1 MSSSGI
7 VLYGADLSPC
17 VRTVKLTLKA
27 LNLDYEYKEVNLQA
41 GEHLSEDF
49 LKKNPQHTVPVL
61 DDNGTFLWDSH
72 AIITYL
78 VDKYGKSDELYPKD
92 LVKRAII
99 NQRLFFDASVIF
111 AGLANVSGPFW
122 ISGITEVPQE
132 KLDTIHRGLK
142 LLETFLGNN
151 PYLAGD
157 SLTLADLSA
166 GATVSALP
174 AAVDIDS
181 VEYPK
186 ITAWRERL
194 NQIPYFKEINEAP
207 AQAYVDFLRSKW
219 TKLGDKKQTVKLTL
233 KALNLE
239 YEYKEV
245 NLQAGEHLS
254 KDYLEKNPQ
263 HTVPVLDDNGIILW
277 DSHAIAT
284 YLVDKYGK
292 SDELY
297 PKDLVKRAL
306 INQRLFFEASVTFPG
321 LYNIARPF
329 WFEGVTEVPQEKLDT
344 VHRGLK
350 LLESFLASSSYL
362 VGESLTLADLT
373 AGPTV
378 SGLRAVVD
386 IESAVYPKITAW
398 LDRLNQIPFYKE
410 INEGPVQE
418 YVAFLRSKWT
428 KLGDKINSGNM
439 LVVIESP
446 PVYLHIM
453 SNTGIILYGTDWSPC
468 VRTVQLT
475 LKALNLDYVY
485 KEVNLQAGE
494 HLSKEYLEKNPQHTV
509 PVLDDN
515 GIILWDSHAIAIYLV
530 DKYGKSDELYPK
542 DLAKRAIVNQRLF
555 FEASVSYPGLSNIVR
570 PFWFGGVTE
579 VPQEKLDTVHRGLK
593 LLESFLASSS
603 YLVGESLT
611 LADLAVGPTVSGL
624 RAAVDIEPAEY
635 PKITAWLDRLNQIP
649 FYKEINEGPV
659 QGYVAFLRSKWTK
672 LGA

>member
-1 MSSSGI
+1 MSNTGI
-7 VLYGADLSPC
+7 VLYGTDFSPC
-17 VRTVKLTLKA
+17 VR
-27 LNLDYEYKEVNLQA
+27 
-41 GEHLSEDF
+41 
-49 LKKNPQHTVPVL
+49 
-61 DDNGTFLWDSH
+61 
-72 AIITYL
+72 
-78 VDKYGKSDELYPKD
+78 
-92 LVKRAII
+92 
-99 NQRLFFDASVIF
+99 
-111 AGLANVSGPFW
+111 
-122 ISGITEVPQE
+122 
-132 KLDTIHRGLK
+132 
-142 LLETFLGNN
+142 
-151 PYLAGD
+151 
-157 SLTLADLSA
+157 
-166 GATVSALP
+166 
-174 AAVDIDS
+174 
-181 VEYPK
+181 
-186 ITAWRERL
+186 
-194 NQIPYFKEINEAP
+194 
-207 AQAYVDFLRSKW
+207 
-219 TKLGDKKQTVKLTL
+219 TVKLTL

-428 KLGDKINSGNM
+428 KLGDK
-439 LVVIESP
+439 
-446 PVYLHIM
+446 
-453 SNTGIILYGTDWSPC
+453 
-468 VRTVQLT
+468 
-475 LKALNLDYVY
+475 
-485 KEVNLQAGE
+485 
-494 HLSKEYLEKNPQHTV
+494 
-509 PVLDDN
+509 
-515 GIILWDSHAIAIYLV
+515 
-530 DKYGKSDELYPK
+530 
-542 DLAKRAIVNQRLF
+542 
-555 FEASVSYPGLSNIVR
+555 
-570 PFWFGGVTE
+570 
-579 VPQEKLDTVHRGLK
+579 
-593 LLESFLASSS
+593 
-603 YLVGESLT
+603 
-611 LADLAVGPTVSGL
+611 
-624 RAAVDIEPAEY
+624 
-635 PKITAWLDRLNQIP
+635 
-649 FYKEINEGPV
+649 
-659 QGYVAFLRSKWTK
+659 
-672 LGA
+672 